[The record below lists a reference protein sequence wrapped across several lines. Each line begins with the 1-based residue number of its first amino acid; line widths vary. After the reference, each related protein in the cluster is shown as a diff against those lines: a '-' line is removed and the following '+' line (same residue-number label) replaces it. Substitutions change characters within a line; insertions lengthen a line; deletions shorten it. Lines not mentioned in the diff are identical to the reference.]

1 MVLRVRGLLWAA
13 CCLASLAG
21 VSISEAAKPREGS
34 RITADTLTAL
44 PAANIA
50 KPLRTVKPL
59 VAVTTPPIA
68 WMALAATGGHWQAAW
83 DPATGV
89 PRQIWGSLAAPG
101 ANRDA
106 AIAERIARDML
117 AAHVDLLA
125 PGASASDFQLVSNTS
140 DGKIRSI
147 GFFQYAGGYR
157 VVGGQISF
165 WFENDRLFVMTSE
178 ALPHVT
184 LATTRARI
192 ANLAT
197 RVTTSLRDAVALPAA
212 PVVANGDDV
221 IVPLVADGGVRGY
234 RLASP
239 FTIDGGAE
247 GKYLAYVDPTSAGVL
262 AVQQLNDYALGTVD
276 YLGTNRYPGRG
287 RVPYPAPRVH
297 GMVAGLAETTNDAG
311 GVSWD
316 DTIGSATVVTTTDG
330 DLVSIADSLNAIGTG
345 TFTLDPGGTL
355 VWDASG
361 VVETDAQVNAYLNA
375 TQAKAF
381 VRANV
386 DPGMMTLDDQIKVN
400 VNIAQDCNAF
410 FDGTALNFFHR
421 TAMCENTALIQDV
434 VYHEY
439 GHRVHSA
446 EVIQG
451 VGAVDG
457 AMGEGVADTLAVN
470 ITGDS
475 GMGRGFFFTDVALRE
490 LDPPDKEWRWPVDI
504 GEIHH
509 TGMII
514 GGAYWDLRKALITE
528 LGDAAGKA
536 LTLKLYVGA
545 LRRSVDIPTS
555 LLATLAAD
563 DDDGDITNGTPHE
576 CEIRAAYGLHGLR
589 TVTGSVDAPGQ
600 IDDDSVTSVPLQITV
615 GGLSARCPSD
625 ALGATTLSWSAII
638 NGDPR
643 SGQITATS
651 AAAGQYTADLP
662 LAPHDDTVFQVRI
675 GFTDGSV
682 FTLPDNLADPYYQVY
697 TGHVIPL
704 YCTDFESADPFAD
717 GWVGTTTGTPDNM
730 STWTWGTPA
739 AGLNNPHA
747 AFSGTHVLA
756 QNLGTDYAPSSTS
769 TLTMPPVDVGTY
781 TDVRLQYRR
790 WLTVEDSHF
799 DQATIKAN
807 GKQVWI
813 NSTANM
819 GDSSSPHHLD
829 KEWRFQDVSLTPF
842 FFGHTLNLQFGLT
855 SDQGLQFGGWTLD
868 DVCVVANPN
877 SICGDGIK
885 TVTESCDN
893 GSANADAPDKCRTFC
908 KLPQCGDSIVDTG
921 EECDAGGSGSPTCD
935 DKCKTIV
942 VADDGCCSASGGA
955 GSLVLSLGVLAT
967 ALRRRRRPSRRG
979 SCPTA

>member
-13 CCLASLAG
+13 CCIASI
-21 VSISEAAKPREGS
+21 STSEAAKPRDGA
-34 RITADTLTAL
+34 RLTADTLTAL

-50 KPLRTVKPL
+50 KPLRSVKPL
-59 VAVTTPPIA
+59 VALATPPVA

-89 PRQIWGSLAAPG
+89 PRQIWGSLAAPR
-101 ANRDA
+101 ANDDA
-106 AIAERIARDML
+106 AVAEQIARAML

-140 DGKIRSI
+140 DGKIRSV
-147 GFFQYAGGYR
+147 GFFQYAGGRR
-157 VVGGQISF
+157 VVGGQVSF
-165 WFENDRLFVMTSE
+165 WFQNDRLFVMTSE

-184 LATTRARI
+184 VATTYARM

-197 RVTTSLRDAVALPAA
+197 RATATLRAAVALPAA

-221 IVPLVADGGVRGY
+221 IVPLVADGGVLGY

-239 FTIDGGAE
+239 YTIDGGAD
-247 GKYLAYVDPTSAGVL
+247 GKYLAFVDPASAGVI
-262 AVQQLNDYALGTVD
+262 AVQQLNDYATGTVE

-287 RVPYPAPRVH
+287 RVPYPAPRAHVS
-297 GMVAGLAETTNDAG
+297 VANLGETTDDAG
-311 GVSWD
+311 TVTWD
-316 DTIGSATVVTTTDG
+316 GTAQVTVATSTEG
-330 DLVSIADSLNAIGTG
+330 DLVGIADSVNPIGTG
-345 TFTLDPGGTL
+345 NFALDPSGML
-355 VWDASG
+355 VWDASA
-361 VVETDAQVNAYLNA
+361 VVETDAQVNAYINA
-375 TQAKAF
+375 SQAKAF

-386 DPGMMTLDDQIKVN
+386 DPAMTTLDDQIKVN

-410 FDGTALNFFHR
+410 FDGAALNFFHR
-421 TAMCENTALIQDV
+421 TTMCENTALIQDV

-475 GMGRGFFFTDVALRE
+475 GMGRGFFFTDAALRE
-490 LDPPDKEWRWPVDI
+490 LDPPDKEWRWPIDI

-514 GGAYWDLRKALITE
+514 GGTYWDLRKALIAE
-528 LGDAAGKA
+528 LGQTAGEA
-536 LTLKLYVGA
+536 LVLKLYVGA

-555 LLATLAAD
+555 LIATLAAD

-589 TVTGSVDAPGQ
+589 TVSGSVDAPGQ
-600 IDDDSVTSVPLQITV
+600 IDDDTVTSVPLAITV
-615 GGLSARCPSD
+615 GGLSSRCASD
-625 ALGATTLSWSAII
+625 ALGTTTLSWSAII
-638 NGDPR
+638 NGDPK
-643 SGQITATS
+643 SAQVTATTT
-651 AAAGQYTADLP
+651 APGQYAATLP
-662 LAPHDDTVFQVRI
+662 LAAHDDTIFQVLV
-675 GFTDGSV
+675 GFADGSV
-682 FTLPDNLADPYYQVY
+682 FTLPDNLADPYYQTY

-704 YCTDFESADPFAD
+704 YCTDFETDDPFAN
-717 GWVGTTTGTPDNM
+717 GWVGTTTGSASNV
-730 STWTWGTPA
+730 STWSWGTPA
-739 AGLNNPHA
+739 SGLENPHA

-756 QNLGTDYAPSSTS
+756 QNLNGNYAPSTTS
-769 TLTMPPVDVGTY
+769 TLSLPPIDVGKY

-819 GDSSSPHHLD
+819 GDSSSTHHLD

-842 FFGHTLNLQFGLT
+842 FFSHTLKLQFGLT
-855 SDQGLQFGGWTLD
+855 SDPGLEFGGWTLD

-885 TVTESCDN
+885 TLTESCDN
-893 GSANADAPDKCRTFC
+893 GSANADAPDKCRTYC
-908 KLPQCGDSIVDTG
+908 KLPQCGDGIVDTG
-921 EECDAGGSGSPTCD
+921 EECDAGGSASATCD
-935 DKCKTIV
+935 DKCKAIA
-942 VADDGCCSASGGA
+942 VADGGCCSASGGA

-967 ALRRRRRPSRRG
+967 AVRRRRRPSRRG
-979 SCPTA
+979 SYPTA

>member
-1 MVLRVRGLLWAA
+1 V
-13 CCLASLAG
+13 
-21 VSISEAAKPREGS
+21 SEAAKPRDGA
-34 RITADTLTAL
+34 RIAADTLTAL
-44 PAANIA
+44 PAANVA

-59 VAVTTPPIA
+59 VALATPPIA
-68 WMALAATGGHWQAAW
+68 WMSLAATGHWEATW

-101 ANRDA
+101 ANGDA
-106 AIAERIARDML
+106 ATAERIARAML
-117 AAHVDLLA
+117 AAHVDLMA

-140 DGKIRSI
+140 DGKIRSV
-147 GFFQYAGGYR
+147 GFFQYAGGHR
-157 VVGGQISF
+157 VVGGQVSF
-165 WFENDRLFVMTSE
+165 WFEHDRLFVMTSE
-178 ALPHVT
+178 ALPNVAV
-184 LATTRARI
+184 ATPRMRI
-192 ANLAT
+192 ANLGTRAT
-197 RVTTSLRDAVALPAA
+197 SALRDAVDLPAA
-212 PVVANGDDV
+212 PVVASGDDV
-221 IVPLVADGGVRGY
+221 IVPLVADGGLLGY

-239 FTIDGGAE
+239 FTIDGGAD
-247 GKYLAYVDPTSAGVL
+247 GRYLAYVDPASAGVI
-262 AVQQLNDYALGTVD
+262 AVQQLNDYATGTVQ
-276 YLGTNRYPGRG
+276 YLGTDRYPGRG
-287 RVPYPAPRVH
+287 RVPYPAPRAHVS
-297 GMVAGLAETTNDAG
+297 VAALGETTDDAG
-311 GVSWD
+311 AVTWD
-316 DTIGSATVVTTTDG
+316 GSAQVVVDTSTDG
-330 DLVSIADSLNAIGTG
+330 DLVGIADSLNALGTG
-345 TFTLDPGGTL
+345 SFALDPDGTL
-355 VWDASG
+355 VWDASS
-361 VVETDAQVNAYLNA
+361 VVETDAQVNAYLNVN
-375 TQAKAF
+375 QVKAF

-386 DPGMMTLDDQIKVN
+386 DPAMPTLDDQMRVN
-400 VNIAQDCNAF
+400 VNLAQDCNAF
-410 FDGTALNFFHR
+410 FDGAALNFFHR

-475 GMGRGFFFTDVALRE
+475 GMGRGFFFTDAALRE

-509 TGMII
+509 TGMSI
-514 GGAYWDLRKALITE
+514 GGTYWDLRKALIGE
-528 LGDAAGKA
+528 LGQAAGEA

-600 IDDDSVTSVPLQITV
+600 IDGDVASVPLQITV
-615 GGLSARCPSD
+615 GGLSPRCPSD
-625 ALGATTLSWSAII
+625 ALGSTIVNWSGII
-638 NGDPR
+638 NGDPQ

-651 AAAGQYTADLP
+651 SAPGQYSAELP
-662 LAPHDDTVFQVRI
+662 LAPHDVTHFQVQV
-675 GFTDGSV
+675 GFADGSV
-682 FTLPDNLADPYYQVY
+682 FTLPDNLGDPYYQTY
-697 TGHVIPL
+697 TGTVIPL
-704 YCTDFESADPFAD
+704 YCTDFETDDPFAT
-717 GWVGTTTGTPDNM
+717 GWVGATTGSAGDA

-739 AGLNNPHA
+739 SGLNNPHA
-747 AFSGTHVLA
+747 AFSGSHVLA
-756 QNLGTDYAPSSTS
+756 QDLNTDYAPSTQS
-769 TLTMPPVDVGTY
+769 TLSMPPVDVGKY

-807 GKQVWI
+807 GAQVWI
-813 NSTANM
+813 NTTANM
-819 GDSSSPHHLD
+819 GDSSSTHHLD
-829 KEWRFQDVSLTPF
+829 REWRFHDVSLTPF
-842 FFGHTLNLQFGLT
+842 FFGHTLNIQFGLA

-885 TVTESCDN
+885 TLTESCDN

-908 KLPQCGDSIVDTG
+908 KLPQCGDGIVDTG
-921 EECDAGGSGSPTCD
+921 EECDAGSGNATCD
-935 DKCKTIV
+935 DKCKNVV
-942 VADDGCCSASGGA
+942 VANTGCCSASGGA
-955 GSLVLSLGVLAT
+955 GSLVLSLGVLGL
-967 ALRRRRRPSRRG
+967 ALRRRRRR
-979 SCPTA
+979 

>member
-13 CCLASLAG
+13 CCIIAS
-21 VSISEAAKPREGS
+21 VSVSEAAKPRDGV

-59 VAVTTPPIA
+59 VALAIPPAA
-68 WMALAATGGHWQAAW
+68 WWSLAATGGHWEATW

-101 ANRDA
+101 ANGDA
-106 AIAERIARDML
+106 AVAERIARAML
-117 AAHVDLLA
+117 AAHVDLMA

-140 DGKIRSI
+140 DGTIRSV
-147 GFFQYAGGYR
+147 GFFQFAGGHR

-165 WFENDRLFVMTSE
+165 WFEHDRLFVMTSE
-178 ALPHVT
+178 ALPHVAV
-184 LATTRARI
+184 ATPRARAANLGTRA
-192 ANLAT
+192 
-197 RVTTSLRDAVALPAA
+197 TSTLRAAVALPAA
-212 PVVANGDDV
+212 PVVASGDDV
-221 IVPLVADGGVRGY
+221 IVPLVADHGVLGY
-234 RLASP
+234 RLATP

-247 GKYLAYVDPTSAGVL
+247 GRYLAYVDPASAGVI
-262 AVQQLNDYALGTVD
+262 AVQQLNDYATGVVE
-276 YLGTNRYPGRG
+276 YLGTDRYPGRG
-287 RVPYPAPRVH
+287 RVAYPAPRARLT
-297 GMVAGLAETTNDAG
+297 VAGLAETTDDVGTAT
-311 GVSWD
+311 WD
-316 DTIGSATVVTTTDG
+316 GTAQTAVATTTDG
-330 DLVSIADSLNAIGTG
+330 DLVGIADSLNPLGTA
-345 TFTLDPGGTL
+345 TFALDPGGTL
-355 VWDASG
+355 VWDASS
-361 VVETDAQVNAYLNA
+361 VVEVDAQVNAYLN
-375 TQAKAF
+375 TNQAKAF

-386 DPGMMTLDDQIKVN
+386 DPAMATLDDQIKVN
-400 VNIAQDCNAF
+400 VNLAQDCNAY
-410 FDGTALNFFHR
+410 FDGAALNFFHR

-446 EVIQG
+446 EVIPG

-475 GMGRGFFFTDVALRE
+475 GMGRGFFFTDAALRE

-514 GGAYWDLRKALITE
+514 GGAYWDLRKALIAE
-528 LGDAAGKA
+528 LGQAAGEA

-563 DDDGDITNGTPHE
+563 DDDGDLTNGTPHE

-600 IDDDSVTSVPLQITV
+600 IDGDVASVLLQITV
-615 GGLSARCPSD
+615 GGLSSRCPSD
-625 ALGATTLSWSAII
+625 ALGSTVVNWSAII
-638 NGDPR
+638 GGDPK
-643 SGQITATS
+643 SGQIAASS
-651 AAAGQYTADLP
+651 AAPDQYSAELP
-662 LAPHDDTVFQVRI
+662 LAPYDDTRFQVQV

-682 FTLPDNLADPYYQVY
+682 FTLPDNLADSYYQVY

-704 YCTDFESADPFAD
+704 YCTDFEVDDPFAT
-717 GWVGTTTGTPDNM
+717 GWVGTTTGSASEV
-730 STWTWGTPA
+730 STWTWGTPTS
-739 AGLNNPHA
+739 GLNNPHA
-747 AFSGTHVLA
+747 AFSGSHVLA
-756 QNLGTDYAPSSTS
+756 QDLDGDYASSTKS
-769 TLTMPPVDVGTY
+769 TLRMPPVDVGTY

-799 DQATIKAN
+799 DQATVTAN

-819 GDSSSPHHLD
+819 GDSSSTQHLD
-829 KEWRFQDVSLTPF
+829 KEWRFQDISLTPF
-842 FFGHTLNLQFGLT
+842 FFGHQLEVQFELD
-855 SDQGLQFGGWTLD
+855 SDQGLEFGGWTLD
-868 DVCVVANPN
+868 DVCIVANPN
-877 SICGDGIK
+877 SVCGDGIK

-908 KLPQCGDSIVDTG
+908 KLPQCGDGIVDTG
-921 EECDAGGSGSPTCD
+921 EECDAGSASTTCD
-935 DKCKTIV
+935 DKCKIIAV
-942 VADDGCCSASGGA
+942 PDAGCCSASGGA
-955 GSLVLSLGVLAT
+955 GSLALSFGVLGL
-967 ALRRRRRPSRRG
+967 ALRRRRRR
-979 SCPTA
+979 

>member
-13 CCLASLAG
+13 CCIASVAY
-21 VSISEAAKPREGS
+21 VSPSQAAKPRAGA
-34 RITADTLTAL
+34 RLAADTLTAL

-50 KPLRTVKPL
+50 KPLRIVKPL
-59 VAVTTPPIA
+59 VALATPPVA
-68 WMALAATGGHWQAAW
+68 WMALAGTGGHWQATW

-101 ANRDA
+101 ANGDA
-106 AIAERIARDML
+106 AVAERIARAML
-117 AAHVDLLA
+117 AAHVDLMA

-147 GFFQYAGGYR
+147 GFFQYAGGHR
-157 VVGGQISF
+157 VVGGQLGF

-184 LATTRARI
+184 FATTRARV
-192 ANLAT
+192 ANLAQ
-197 RVTTSLRDAVALPAA
+197 RATSTLRDAVALPAA
-212 PVVANGDDV
+212 PVVASGDDV
-221 IVPLVADGGVRGY
+221 IVPLVADGGVLGY

-239 FTIDGGAE
+239 FTIDGGAD
-247 GKYLAYVDPTSAGVL
+247 GRYLAFIDPGSAGVI
-262 AVQQLNDYALGTVD
+262 AVQQLNDYAAGVVQ
-276 YLGTNRYPGRG
+276 YLGTDRYPARG
-287 RVPYPAPRVH
+287 RVAYPASRAH
-297 GMVAGLAETTNDAG
+297 EMVAGVAETTDQGG
-311 GVSWD
+311 GVTWD
-316 DTIGSATVVTTTDG
+316 DSLGSSVTVTTTDG
-330 DLVSIADSLNAIGTG
+330 DLVTIVDGINPLSAG

-355 VWDASG
+355 VWDASA
-361 VVETDAQVNAYLNA
+361 VVENDAQVNAYLNA
-375 TQAKAF
+375 SQAKAF

-386 DPGMMTLDDQIKVN
+386 DPAMATLEDQLKVN
-400 VNIAQDCNAF
+400 VNLAQDCNAF

-475 GMGRGFFFTDVALRE
+475 GMGRGFFFTDTALRE
-490 LDPPDKEWRWPVDI
+490 LDPPDKEWRWPTDI

-514 GGAYWDLRKALITE
+514 GGAYWDLRKALIAE
-528 LGDAAGKA
+528 LGQTAGEA

-576 CEIRAAYGLHGLR
+576 CEIRGAYGLHGLR

-600 IDDDSVTSVPLQITV
+600 IDDIVASVPLHISV
-615 GGLSARCPSD
+615 SGLSSRCASD
-625 ALGATTLSWSAII
+625 ALGTTSVSWSAII
-638 NGDPR
+638 DGDPK
-643 SGQITATS
+643 SGQITTISTAPNE
-651 AAAGQYTADLP
+651 YTADLP
-662 LAPHDDTVFQVRI
+662 LAPYDDTVFQVRV

-682 FTLPDNLADPYYQVY
+682 FTLPDNLADAYYQVY

-704 YCTDFESADPFAD
+704 YCTDFEADDPFAN
-717 GWVGTTTGTPDNM
+717 GWIGTTNGNTGNV
-730 STWTWGTPA
+730 STWTWATPA
-739 AGLNNPHA
+739 SGLNNPHA
-747 AFSGTHVLA
+747 AFSGTKVLA
-756 QNLGTDYAPSSTS
+756 QVPDTNYAPTTQS
-769 TLTMPPVDVGTY
+769 TLAMPPIDVGKY

-813 NSTANM
+813 NTTANM
-819 GDSSSPHHLD
+819 GDSSSTHHLD

-842 FFGHTLNLQFGLT
+842 FFGHQLQIQFGLA
-855 SDQGLQFGGWTLD
+855 SDAGLQFGGWTLD
-868 DVCVVANPN
+868 DVCIVANPN

-908 KLPQCGDSIVDTG
+908 KLPQCGDGIVDSS
-921 EECDAGGSGSPTCD
+921 EECDTGAASVTCD
-935 DKCKTIV
+935 DKCKIIV
-942 VADDGCCSASGGA
+942 VAEGGCCSASGGT
-955 GSLVLSLGVLAT
+955 GSLLLSLGVLAS
-967 ALRRRRRPSRRG
+967 ALRRRRRPSRHG
-979 SCPTA
+979 